1 MKRVSHAKS
10 EIRIEARGQKKT
22 LHNLEKYGGLP
33 YQFEQEKM
41 KYRSLLK
48 VDPGAGGSLKGIK
61 RLCSMF
67 RSLHA
72 LQKLPSFE
80 NELFEK
86 DRWPALYHASICF
99 LSLQIAGSAQSLNTQ
114 LQRFCASG
122 SGEEQALWG
131 VSPAKSS
138 T

>member
-1 MKRVSHAKS
+1 
-10 EIRIEARGQKKT
+10 
-22 LHNLEKYGGLP
+22 
-33 YQFEQEKM
+33 M

-48 VDPGAGGSLKGIK
+48 ADPGAGGSLKVMN
-61 RLCSMF
+61 RLCPMF

-72 LQKLPSFE
+72 LQKMPFE

-86 DRWPALYHASICF
+86 NRWPALYHASVWF
-99 LSLQIAGSAQSLNTQ
+99 LSLQIADSAQSLNTQ

-122 SGEEQALWG
+122 SGGKLALWG